1 MKVKSVRILNRFT
14 TNNFNPLSNY
24 VWETKRALD
33 QSSSLKYTTFIT
45 LPAYSNFTKFSQF
58 FLYKKYPIITYPDPG
73 NLLIR
78 VSEIMSKSPHQ
89 QKTRKIKTLTQES
102 WYLAYTTFY
111 GILLLEQSF

>member
-1 MKVKSVRILNRFT
+1 MCG
-14 TNNFNPLSNY
+14 
-24 VWETKRALD
+24 TKRALD
-33 QSSSLKYTTFIT
+33 QSSSLKLTTFIS

-78 VSEIMSKSPHQ
+78 VSEIMLKSPHQ